1 MQLHSWAVGG
11 SAGEAVP
18 CFSLQHIDSVGTLGI
33 GAQTRL
39 RVAQRPHCF
48 YFYPSPSFPP
58 SLYIFLPQLNK
69 DLGKFLGK
77 LWRGRAQFNCSER
90 FTCINTCLKWEDESQ
105 MRVFFILPRYKSPA
119 HQYSVVRCT
128 SDMNNV
134 RDERLWT
141 CPDWHP
147 TSRLFLPLLA
157 AYWFNRKCL
166 NEMMLSHFLSCV
178 MVSQIPAGVWPHWCA
193 NIFQHL
199 LESPTRRLEIEPL
212 MQGLMP
218 NWNMC

>member
-1 MQLHSWAVGG
+1 MQARLSPV
-11 SAGEAVP
+11 SP
-18 CFSLQHIDSVGTLGI
+18 FQHVDSVETLGI

-39 RVAQRPHCF
+39 SVVQCPHCF
-48 YFYPSPSFPP
+48 YFHPSPSFLP

-69 DLGKFLGK
+69 EQGKFSGK

-90 FTCINTCLKWEDESQ
+90 FTCINTCLKWKDESQ
-105 MRVFFILPRYKSPA
+105 MPVFFVLPLYKPPA
-119 HQYSVVRCT
+119 HQHSVIHCT

-134 RDERLWT
+134 HDERLWT

-147 TSRLFLPLLA
+147 TLRLFLPLLA

-178 MVSQIPAGVWPHWCA
+178 ELTVSQIPSAPDLTDA
-193 NIFQHL
+193 LTSSNIYWKA
-199 LESPTRRLEIEPL
+199 SPEDWRCYSR
-212 MQGLMP
+212 
-218 NWNMC
+218 